1 MSHTITILEGECDL
15 TDTGAPEYDFAE
27 MHRLGKAQGREYQG
41 ILSKRAVVLDPDLAA
56 IFADSRAVNDAL
68 RGWLA
73 IMEEARRLAS
83 RMGTSELTTP

>member
-27 MHRLGKAQGREYQG
+27 MHRIGKAQGREYNG
-41 ILSKRAVVLDPDLAA
+41 MLSRRAVRLDPDLAA
-56 IFADSRAVNDAL
+56 VFVDSRAVNDAL

-83 RMGTSELTTP
+83 QISASGQGTQ